1 MKLGNLELNVPL
13 ALAPMAGI
21 TDLPFRLICRRLG
34 CGMTVSEMISAKG
47 LLYNNVKTKEM
58 LAIDDGERPTAIQL
72 FGSVPD
78 ELARA
83 AKIVE
88 ASGADMIDLNMGC
101 PVPKIVNNGEGSA
114 LMKNPQLAYEILAA
128 MVDAVQIPVTVKFR
142 AGWDD
147 DNRNA
152 VEIALA
158 DVSGASGNAPGALGD
173 VFRNIVR
180 EVMSNPVTA
189 VANANYLSILFWAV
203 VLGLAL
209 KTVASQQT
217 ISSLRHW
224 ADAVSKV
231 VAWIIQC
238 APFGILGLVYTTVSQ
253 SGLEIFTTYGKLLL
267 LLVGC
272 MLLVSFVLNPLIVF
286 FILRRNPYPLLWECL
301 KESAVNAFF
310 TRSSAANIPVN
321 MNLCKRMGVD
331 EDFYSVSIPLGSTI
345 NMNGAAVTITVMT
358 LATCHTLGI
367 TPSLGSALLLSIIA
381 TFGACGASGVA
392 GGSLLLIPMACS
404 LFGISNDVAMQ
415 VVAVGFII
423 GVVQDSVETALNSS
437 SDAFFTI
444 ATDIRDRLKRGEKI
458 G

>member
-1 MKLGNLELNVPL
+1 MRIIKSIIDRWQQTNLMLRILAGIIVGSILALTVPGISVVSMLGDLFVGALKAIAPVLVAVLVASSVATARAGLGNRFRTI
-13 ALAPMAGI
+13 I
-21 TDLPFRLICRRLG
+21 T
-34 CGMTVSEMISAKG
+34 
-47 LLYNNVKTKEM
+47 LYILTT
-58 LAIDDGERPTAIQL
+58 L
-72 FGSVPD
+72 
-78 ELARA
+78 
-83 AKIVE
+83 
-88 ASGADMIDLNMGC
+88 
-101 PVPKIVNNGEGSA
+101 
-114 LMKNPQLAYEILAA
+114 LAA
-128 MVDAVQIPVTVKFR
+128 VLAVVGSFLSPVH
-142 AGWDD
+142 
-147 DNRNA
+147 
-152 VEIALA
+152 IALA
-158 DVSGASGNAPGALGD
+158 DVAGAEGSAPGALGD
-173 VFRNIVR
+173 VFRNIIR

-189 VANANYLSILFWAV
+189 ITKANYLSILFWAV
-203 VLGLAL
+203 VIGLAL
-209 KTVASQQT
+209 KAVASPQT
-217 ISSLRHW
+217 IGSLRQW

-231 VAWIIQC
+231 VKWIIQC

-286 FILRRNPYPLLWECL
+286 FILRRNPYPLLWQCL

-358 LATCHTLGI
+358 LAACHTLGI

-444 ATDIRDRLKRGEKI
+444 ATDMRDRLKSGEKVE
-458 G
+458 

>member
-1 MKLGNLELNVPL
+1 MGIIKSALSRWQQTNLMLRILSGIVIGSIL
-13 ALAPMAGI
+13 ALLVPGISVISMLGDLFVGALKAMAPVLVAVLV
-21 TDLPFRLICRRLG
+21 T
-34 CGMTVSEMISAKG
+34 S
-47 LLYNNVKTKEM
+47 
-58 LAIDDGERPTAIQL
+58 
-72 FGSVPD
+72 SVAT
-78 ELARA
+78 ARA
-83 AKIVE
+83 
-88 ASGADMIDLNMGC
+88 GL
-101 PVPKIVNNGEGSA
+101 GSRFRTVITLYLLTT
-114 LMKNPQLAYEILAA
+114 LMAA
-128 MVDAVQIPVTVKFR
+128 VVAVVGSFIFPVT
-142 AGWDD
+142 
-147 DNRNA
+147 
-152 VEIALA
+152 IALA

-203 VLGLAL
+203 LIGLAL
-209 KTVASQQT
+209 KAVASEQT
-217 ISSLRHW
+217 ISSVRQW

-231 VAWIIQC
+231 IAWIIQC

-253 SGLEIFTTYGKLLL
+253 SGLEIFTTYGKLVL

-272 MLLVSFVLNPLIVF
+272 MLLVSLVLNPLIVGCM
-286 FILRRNPYPLLWECL
+286 LRRNPYPLLWKCL
-301 KESAVNAFF
+301 KESAVSAFF

-321 MNLCKRMGVD
+321 MNLCKQMGVD

-345 NMNGAAVTITVMT
+345 NMDGAAVTITVMT

-367 TPSLGSALLLSIIA
+367 VPSFGSALLLSIIA

-437 SDAFFTI
+437 GDAFFTI
-444 ATDIRDRLKRGEKI
+444 ATDLRNKLKHSENI
-458 G
+458 

>member
-1 MKLGNLELNVPL
+1 MGIIKSILDKWQQTNLMLRIL
-13 ALAPMAGI
+13 TGI
-21 TDLPFRLICRRLG
+21 
-34 CGMTVSEMISAKG
+34 
-47 LLYNNVKTKEM
+47 
-58 LAIDDGERPTAIQL
+58 
-72 FGSVPD
+72 
-78 ELARA
+78 
-83 AKIVE
+83 IV
-88 ASGADMIDLNMGC
+88 
-101 PVPKIVNNGEGSA
+101 GSA
-114 LMKNPQLAYEILAA
+114 LALIVPGISVVSMLGDLFVGALKAIAPVL
-128 MVDAVQIPVTVKFR
+128 VAVLVASSVATAR
-142 AGWDD
+142 AGLG
-147 DNRNA
+147 NRFRTIIALYILTTLMAA
-152 VEIALA
+152 VLAVVGSFLSPVHIALA
-158 DVSGASGNAPGALGD
+158 DVAGAEGSAPGALGD

-189 VANANYLSILFWAV
+189 IAKANYLSILFWAV
-203 VLGLAL
+203 VIGLAL
-209 KTVASQQT
+209 KAVAGPQT
-217 ISSLRHW
+217 IDSLRQW
-224 ADAVSKV
+224 ANAVSKV
-231 VAWIIQC
+231 VTWIIQC

-267 LLVGC
+267 LLVGS
-272 MLLVSFVLNPLIVF
+272 MLLVSFVLNPLVVF
-286 FILRRNPYPLLWECL
+286 FILRRNPYPLLWQCL

-358 LATCHTLGI
+358 LAACHTLGI

-444 ATDIRDRLKRGEKI
+444 ATDMRDRIKRGEKI
-458 G
+458 K

>member
-1 MKLGNLELNVPL
+1 MRIIKSIIDRWQRTNLMLRIL
-13 ALAPMAGI
+13 TGI
-21 TDLPFRLICRRLG
+21 
-34 CGMTVSEMISAKG
+34 V
-47 LLYNNVKTKEM
+47 V
-58 LAIDDGERPTAIQL
+58 
-72 FGSVPD
+72 
-78 ELARA
+78 
-83 AKIVE
+83 
-88 ASGADMIDLNMGC
+88 
-101 PVPKIVNNGEGSA
+101 GSA
-114 LMKNPQLAYEILAA
+114 LALTVPGISVVSMLGDLFVGALKAIAPVLVAVLVASSVATARAGLGNRFRTIITLYILTTLLAA
-128 MVDAVQIPVTVKFR
+128 VLAVVGSFFYPVH
-142 AGWDD
+142 
-147 DNRNA
+147 
-152 VEIALA
+152 IALA
-158 DVSGASGNAPGALGD
+158 DVTGAEGSAPGALGD
-173 VFRNIVR
+173 VFRNIIS

-189 VANANYLSILFWAV
+189 ISKANYLSILFWAV
-203 VLGLAL
+203 VIGLAL
-209 KTVASQQT
+209 KAVASPQT
-217 ISSLRHW
+217 IGSLRQW

-231 VAWIIQC
+231 VKWIIQC

-444 ATDIRDRLKRGEKI
+444 ATDMRDRLKSGKKVK
-458 G
+458 

>member
-1 MKLGNLELNVPL
+1 MGILKSILDRWQQTNLMLRIL
-13 ALAPMAGI
+13 AGI
-21 TDLPFRLICRRLG
+21 
-34 CGMTVSEMISAKG
+34 V
-47 LLYNNVKTKEM
+47 V
-58 LAIDDGERPTAIQL
+58 
-72 FGSVPD
+72 
-78 ELARA
+78 
-83 AKIVE
+83 
-88 ASGADMIDLNMGC
+88 
-101 PVPKIVNNGEGSA
+101 GSA
-114 LMKNPQLAYEILAA
+114 LALTVPGVSVVSMLGDLFVGALKAIAPVL
-128 MVDAVQIPVTVKFR
+128 VAVLVASSVATAR
-142 AGWDD
+142 AGLG
-147 DNRNA
+147 NRFRTIIGLYIFTTLMAA
-152 VEIALA
+152 VLAVVGSFISPVHIALA
-158 DVSGASGNAPGALGD
+158 DVAGAESSAPGALGD
-173 VFRNIVR
+173 VFSNIIR
-180 EVMSNPVTA
+180 DVMSNPVTA
-189 VANANYLSILFWAV
+189 IAKANYLSILFWAV
-203 VLGLAL
+203 VIGLAL
-209 KTVASQQT
+209 KAVASPQT
-217 ISSLRHW
+217 TGGLRQW

-272 MLLVSFVLNPLIVF
+272 MLLVSFVLNPLIVCF
-286 FILRRNPYPLLWECL
+286 MLRRNPYPLLWECL

-358 LATCHTLGI
+358 LATCYTLGI

-381 TFGACGASGVA
+381 TFAACGASGVA

-444 ATDIRDRLKRGEKI
+444 ATDMRDRLKRGENIK
-458 G
+458 

>member
-1 MKLGNLELNVPL
+1 MRIIKSIIDRWQRSNLMLRILTGIVVGSVLALIVPGISVVSMLGDLFVGALKAIAPVLVAVLVASSVATARAGLGNRFRTI
-13 ALAPMAGI
+13 I
-21 TDLPFRLICRRLG
+21 T
-34 CGMTVSEMISAKG
+34 
-47 LLYNNVKTKEM
+47 LYILTT
-58 LAIDDGERPTAIQL
+58 L
-72 FGSVPD
+72 
-78 ELARA
+78 
-83 AKIVE
+83 
-88 ASGADMIDLNMGC
+88 
-101 PVPKIVNNGEGSA
+101 
-114 LMKNPQLAYEILAA
+114 LAA
-128 MVDAVQIPVTVKFR
+128 VLAVVGSFFYPVH
-142 AGWDD
+142 
-147 DNRNA
+147 
-152 VEIALA
+152 IALA
-158 DVSGASGNAPGALGD
+158 DVAGVEGSAPGALGD
-173 VFRNIVR
+173 VFRNIIR

-189 VANANYLSILFWAV
+189 ISKANYLSILFWAV
-203 VLGLAL
+203 VIGLAL
-209 KTVASQQT
+209 KAVASPQT
-217 ISSLRHW
+217 IGSLRQW

-231 VAWIIQC
+231 VKWIIQC

-444 ATDIRDRLKRGEKI
+444 ATDIRDRMKRGEKI